1 MHGVWKRLYTVKILF
16 GKIFHIDQSHVTL
29 SEMVLEI
36 KGLNTPL
43 NG

>member
-1 MHGVWKRLYTVKILF
+1 MHGSWKRSYAVKILL
-16 GKIFHIDQSHVTL
+16 GKIFHIDQPHVTL
-29 SEMVLEI
+29 SKMVLEI